1 MKMFDIRLNE
11 EQRAFQQMARDFAE
25 NEIKPIALELDA
37 KPDWEDRI
45 PWEVLKKGSQLGFR
59 SFVLQEENGGAGAA
73 DHLTACTV
81 AEELA
86 VADTGTAYYFML
98 TARRARDWFEIRMT
112 DEQRAY
118 FIPRFLEDDTYFT
131 TVAVHE
137 PDTDLGYDYFTETP
151 PDVAFRTRA
160 VKQSDGSWLINGAKN
175 FQTVGY
181 LAKLIVTMAQTPDG
195 PRAFL
200 VEGDSE
206 GLVRHPMSKIGRRV
220 GDNAEIFY
228 DNVRVPPDRILG
240 PPPPGRTDMGTHVT
254 IAAITLGLGRAAFEE
269 TLKYTQERV
278 AGGKP
283 IIQHQA
289 VGLFLAD
296 MATNLE
302 AARRLIWTA
311 AWAKD
316 HPEAFEDGSADRQ
329 PYEMMATAFTG
340 TAVQRITEQGME
352 LFGGMGVVQGMPIE
366 KYVRDALVQK
376 HISFPFPTRFS
387 ITEALAGYKRQVN
400 PLLIGGN

>member
-1 MKMFDIRLNE
+1 MFDIRLNE

>member
-1 MKMFDIRLNE
+1 MFDIRLNE

-86 VADTGTAYYFML
+86 VADAGTAYYFML